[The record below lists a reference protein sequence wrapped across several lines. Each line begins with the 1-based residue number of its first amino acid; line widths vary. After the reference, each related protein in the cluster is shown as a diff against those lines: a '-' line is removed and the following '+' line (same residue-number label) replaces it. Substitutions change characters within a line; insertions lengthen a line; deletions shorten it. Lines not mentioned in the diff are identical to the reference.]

1 MAQNLIGGLL
11 DLAGKHLDRE
21 DRQEFARE
29 MMLKE
34 SDIQMADKKELADYA
49 SKMEKDNANYKLGLE
64 KQLLQYKSDLETEFN
79 KENDIREKAMYA
91 YKKEYDTN
99 MARILMEERAELE
112 NKALMNEEVR
122 SQMKSAM
129 ETTPFVAYEEK
140 ETRSNILPF
149 LNPLSDSG
157 MTDEIQGYLKNLQPY
172 FANLKRLPQS
182 DPRKQDAIS
191 NLLRMY
197 NKANTEAYMG
207 DDIFSDDGTEKQNV
221 EVLRSILMQ
230 LGKTPPEVVEETKKD
245 AVSRF
250 IEDDFD
256 QFGY

>member
-34 SDIQMADKKELADYA
+34 SDIQMADKKELANYA

-64 KQLLQYKSDLETEFN
+64 KQLLQYKADLESEFN
-79 KENDIREKAMYA
+79 KENDIREKSMYT
-91 YKKEYDTN
+91 YKKTLDNEY
-99 MARILMEERAELE
+99 AKIIMEEQAKIQNE
-112 NKALMNEEVR
+112 ALMNEEVR

-140 ETRSNILPF
+140 ETRSKVLPF
-149 LNPLSDSG
+149 FNPLSDSG
-157 MTDEIQGYLKNLQPY
+157 MTSEIQGYLKNLQPY
-172 FANLKRLPQS
+172 FANLKRLPKS

-197 NKANTEAYMG
+197 KKANTDAYIG

-230 LGKTPPEVVEETKKD
+230 LGETPPEVVEETKKD